1 MKGLSILFILN
12 GLSIFIQSI
21 INVIEDKNGRFITL
35 NFDPQLYIIGI
46 IVGFFFI
53 IAGFGMWFRKKYA
66 YYLSVSL
73 CSLMSLYIFVSAILL
88 IIQKSFGILVIVAIP
103 LLVYL
108 LVGRFIQKNK
118 ICFDKD

>member
-1 MKGLSILFILN
+1 MKGFSILFILN

-46 IVGFFFI
+46 FLGFLFVLTGVGI
-53 IAGFGMWFRKKYA
+53 GLRKRYA

-73 CSLMSLYIFVSAILL
+73 CSLMSLYVFVGAVLLINQNSNGPLLVIIIILL
-88 IIQKSFGILVIVAIP
+88 IYLAIARYILKRK
-103 LLVYL
+103 VY
-108 LVGRFIQKNK
+108 
-118 ICFDKD
+118 FDKP

>member
-1 MKGLSILFILN
+1 MKGLSFLFILN

-46 IVGFFFI
+46 LLGLLFVLAGVGI
-53 IAGFGMWFRKKYA
+53 GLRKRYA
-66 YYLSVSL
+66 YFLSVSL

-118 ICFDKD
+118 NCFDKD